1 MGKLT
6 IIAHRGRTSL
16 IDSENTIE
24 AFQSAIDLGIPYLE
38 FDLRRSE
45 DGQIICYHDE
55 SIDGIKI
62 SDLKYDRIL
71 AISRLQGLTIPL
83 FEDILKLCRGK
94 IGLDIELKEAG
105 YEEIVVSIAHK
116 YLSYSEF
123 VIKSFNDA
131 SVKKIKNLDQNIKVG
146 LLLGGFSSKHLW
158 KTYLSHIFPEYRIF
172 KTGADFVAPNYK
184 MLEIGFLWRMN
195 KIGKEVYIWT
205 VNNEAI
211 LTRFI
216 TNRSVAAIITD
227 RSELAMKILAET
239 ETKS

>member
-1 MGKLT
+1 LEELT
-6 IIAHRGRTSL
+6 IIAHRGRTAL

-24 AFQSAIDLGIPYLE
+24 AFQSAIDLGIPYIE

-45 DGQIICYHDE
+45 DGQILCYHDE

-71 AISRLQGLTIPL
+71 AISQSKGFTIPL
-83 FEDILKLCRGK
+83 FEDILKLCCGK
-94 IGLDIELKEAG
+94 IGLDIEVKEEG
-105 YEEIVVSIAHK
+105 YEEVVISIALK
-116 YLSYSEF
+116 YLNYSEF

-146 LLLGGFSSKHLW
+146 LLLGGFSSKYLW
-158 KTYLSHIFPEYRIF
+158 TTYLSHIFPEYRIF
-172 KTGADFVAPNYK
+172 KTGADFVAPNYR
-184 MLEIGFLWRMN
+184 MLGLGLLWRMN

-205 VNNEAI
+205 VNDEKL

-227 RSELAMKILAET
+227 RSELVMKILADI
-239 ETKS
+239 ETK